1 MDIKQRNYWYIQM
14 SSGIAEGLKID
25 LAILKKNKI
34 AIIYDEKSKP
44 KNKIEDFKKMK
55 KGDIVLV
62 KRDNST
68 IALVEIID
76 NDTKLYGKKIN
87 NRTINYYQHNIR
99 ILEENR
105 NRPNLPECRGIL
117 QKTSENSP
125 IYKYIYEWYSEIIN
139 RDSSNNI
146 KPKGDIPKLQNIT
159 TIDIEIKNL
168 KSIKELKKKFRIK
181 LNGELYIIVG
191 NNGLGKSTLLIS
203 IGHLTKQIFLQ
214 REFKGDSFN
223 SSRIIYTFNNTEKF
237 EWKKFNQKSGA
248 RAWTIQNRTA
258 SMPRIDGI
266 FESGIVSGARFEHL
280 EFKKDVLEQVDKN
293 KIKGSSKQDKDTIK
307 VIRDI

>member
-87 NRTINYYQHNIR
+87 NRTINYYQ
-99 ILEENR
+99 
-105 NRPNLPECRGIL
+105 
-117 QKTSENSP
+117 
-125 IYKYIYEWYSEIIN
+125 
-139 RDSSNNI
+139 
-146 KPKGDIPKLQNIT
+146 
-159 TIDIEIKNL
+159 TI
-168 KSIKELKKKFRIK
+168 
-181 LNGELYIIVG
+181 
-191 NNGLGKSTLLIS
+191 
-203 IGHLTKQIFLQ
+203 
-214 REFKGDSFN
+214 
-223 SSRIIYTFNNTEKF
+223 
-237 EWKKFNQKSGA
+237 
-248 RAWTIQNRTA
+248 
-258 SMPRIDGI
+258 
-266 FESGIVSGARFEHL
+266 
-280 EFKKDVLEQVDKN
+280 
-293 KIKGSSKQDKDTIK
+293 
-307 VIRDI
+307 